1 MKQKTSNDELNR
13 LTEEEFKATKKLPV
27 VLVLDNVRS
36 MHNVGAAFRTAD
48 AFLIES
54 IYLCGITAKPPH
66 REIEK
71 TAIGATQTVTWKHF
85 ENTMDA
91 IAKLKT
97 NGYKVYTVEQ
107 TDEKTWLQD
116 VEVNEH
122 EKIALVFGHE
132 MNGVALEVVQAADA
146 NIEIPQW
153 GSKHSLNISVSVGV
167 VLWEVVKKMQ
177 FYH

>member
-1 MKQKTSNDELNR
+1 MVSKTSNAALNR
-13 LTEEEFKATKKLPV
+13 LTEDEFKSSKKLPI

-48 AFLIES
+48 AFIIEA

-71 TAIGATQTVTWKHF
+71 TAIGATQTVTWKYF
-85 ENTMDA
+85 DNTLDA
-91 IAKLKT
+91 LSELKA
-97 NGYKVYTVEQ
+97 NNYKIFAVEQ
-107 TDEKTWLQD
+107 TDEKIWLQD
-116 VEVNEH
+116 VSANANE
-122 EKIALVFGHE
+122 KMALVFGHE
-132 MNGVALEVVQAADA
+132 MNGVDLEVVQAADA
-146 NIEIPQW
+146 CIEIPQW

-177 FYH
+177 FR